1 MDSPIPPLDPHA
13 QLEVS
18 FSPFP
23 VLHTGRLVLRKMEPA
38 DADALLFLRSD
49 PTILQ
54 YLDRDPIHS
63 TAEAALFI
71 KRIADSVDRNEGINW
86 GISLKD
92 DPTLIGTIGFWRL
105 LKEHFRAEIGYLLH
119 PQHWG
124 KGLVSEAIA
133 AVMEYGWNDMGL
145 HSVEANVNPQN
156 AASIR
161 VLQKAGFV
169 QEAYFRQNYFYR
181 GRFLDSLIFSKLCPS
196 AEAGVTYEETPPVY

>member
-1 MDSPIPPLDPHA
+1 MTPLDPHA

-23 VLHTGRLVLRKMEPA
+23 VLRTHRLVLRKMEPA
-38 DADALLFLRSD
+38 DAEALLFLRSD

-71 KRIADSVDRNEGINW
+71 RHINDSVDRNEGINW

-92 DPTLIGTIGFWRL
+92 DPALIGTIGFWRL
-105 LKEHFRAEIGYLLH
+105 QKEHFRAEIGYLLH
-119 PQHWG
+119 PDHWG
-124 KGLVSEAIA
+124 KGLVSEAID
-133 AVMEYGWNDMGL
+133 AVMDYGWNVMGL
-145 HSVEANVNPQN
+145 HSVEANVNPGN
-156 AASIR
+156 SASIR

-169 QEAYFRQNYFYR
+169 QEAYFRQNYFFR
-181 GRFLDSLIFSKLCPS
+181 GRFIDSLIFCKLTPA
-196 AEAGVTYEETPPVY
+196 AEQEATNEQTPPVY